1 MKNIYDIIVH
11 NDLLRDAFKYIVSK
25 NKSNLAPYHN
35 FNHMM
40 LVTQQIYNGFQNSN
54 EKLPYWNLLLAGMFH
69 DMNHTMGGETDEI
82 NVKLA
87 CMALKDW
94 WKYSGSKIDI
104 SFMEVDINE
113 IINII
118 KATQY
123 PYVIN
128 DEDLTRPQQLIRD
141 CDLLIVMQSNWF
153 QNLLGL
159 NDEMSVNDINLV
171 LSKSIDF
178 YNNVTMRT
186 DWAKE
191 IHEKEWPIF
200 MDRLENYSELFNGDL

>member
-1 MKNIYDIIVH
+1 
-11 NDLLRDAFKYIVSK
+11 
-25 NKSNLAPYHN
+25 
-35 FNHMM
+35 MM